1 MSYRDP
7 KTIIQSTGKYYAQL
21 SDSLSRTAASVSQTI
36 AAEAR
41 ERKESA
47 IRRSKISRDFM
58 MVTGNQMS
66 QQAKEGEEL
75 FQIDYNAFNG
85 IVNNAAEIVALDISS
100 PEQNRYA
107 AAANS
112 MPENIGKAIAT
123 AKELTKDANF
133 IIENT
138 GQPGG
143 LDPFAPQ
150 DVQSRYALIAGAVP
164 GKSTLTGRVR
174 EDGSAEVMMLFKDK
188 DNNEFSI
195 SNSEL
200 NGILDSDDGQL
211 GIVRPDLNKSTTEI
225 WNSTVLAQGADGN
238 PSNKYRNSLLSE
250 NQRSDFNKGTG
261 QTEFFKDPN
270 VEKIAAAVYDK
281 SRETIDGLSPTEQ
294 ITEYNNLGSALG
306 LDDGTGHSDYKTS
319 LNEEEVEELTQRY
332 ISTMIE
338 QKMGNDPK
346 DHAVSTGRVA
356 AVKPRQLTESDKKRI
371 LSSQE
376 SRERFNYVQNK
387 LQTAIQNRDVSIF
400 SGEVI
405 GSKKDRIEQVSYS
418 PNGSVLTIGVDN
430 DDMPERVYE
439 LSNDNDF
446 ARLFDDF
453 AAIEYP
459 KDVDQFKDL
468 FREKIGKE
476 IDPRIAKSNKKRS
489 VEETVNPNAGEK
501 QNKKRDFEGVT
512 SSGIRSGI

>member
-7 KTIIQSTGKYYAQL
+7 KTIVQSTGKYYAQL
-21 SDSLSRTAASVSQTI
+21 SESLSRTAANVSQTI
-36 AAEAR
+36 AAEAK
-41 ERKESA
+41 ERRESA
-47 IRRSKISRDFM
+47 IRRSKISRDYM

-150 DVQSRYALIAGAVP
+150 DTQSRYALIAGAVP
-164 GKSTLTGRVR
+164 GKSTLTGRIR

-211 GIVRPDLNKSTTEI
+211 GIVRPDLTKSTTEI

-250 NQRSDFNKGTG
+250 RQRSDFNKGTG
-261 QTEFFKDPN
+261 QTEFFKDPS
-270 VEKIAAAVYDK
+270 VEKIAAALYDK

-346 DHAVSTGRVA
+346 DHAVSTGKKA
-356 AVKPRQLTESDKKRI
+356 ATKPRQLTESDKKRI
-371 LSSQE
+371 LNAQE
-376 SRERFNYVQNK
+376 SRERFEYVENK
-387 LQTAIQNRDVSIF
+387 LQTALGKKDVSIF

-405 GSKKDRIEQVSYS
+405 GSKKDRIEEVAYS
-418 PNGSVLTIGVDN
+418 PNGSVITIRTDN
-430 DDMPERVYE
+430 EDMPDRVYDTN
-439 LSNDNDF
+439 NDNDF

-468 FREKIGKE
+468 FRSKIE
-476 IDPRIAKSNKKRS
+476 TVVDPRIAKSNESRS
-489 VEETVNPNAGEK
+489 VQETVDPNAGKK
-501 QNKKRDFEGVT
+501 QKTTGDFTGIT

>member
-7 KTIIQSTGKYYAQL
+7 KTIVQSTGKYYAQL
-21 SDSLSRTAASVSQTI
+21 SQSLSRTAANVSQTI
-36 AAEAR
+36 ATEAR

-281 SRETIDGLSPTEQ
+281 SRETIDGLSATEQ

-376 SRERFNYVQNK
+376 SRERFNYVENK

>member
-7 KTIIQSTGKYYAQL
+7 KTIIQSTGKYYTQL
-21 SDSLSRTAASVSQTI
+21 SESLSRTAANVSQTI
-36 AAEAR
+36 AAEAK
-41 ERKESA
+41 ERRESA
-47 IRRSKISRDFM
+47 IRRSKISRDYM

-138 GQPGG
+138 GDPGG

-150 DVQSRYALIAGAVP
+150 DIQSRYALIAGAVP
-164 GKSTLTGRVR
+164 GKSTLTGRIR

-211 GIVRPDLNKSTTEI
+211 GIVRPDLTKSTTEI

-238 PSNKYRNSLLSE
+238 PKNEYRSSLLNE
-250 NQRSDFNKGTG
+250 NQRPDLNQLTG
-261 QTEFFKDPN
+261 VTEAFRDPN

-281 SRETIDGLSPTEQ
+281 SRETIAGLSPTEQ
-294 ITEYNNLGSALG
+294 ITEYNNLGASLG

-346 DHAVSTGRVA
+346 DHAVSTGTV
-356 AVKPRQLTESDKKRI
+356 VKKKPRGLTESDKKR
-371 LSSQE
+371 LFDAQE
-376 SRERFNYVQNK
+376 VNERGEFVVNK
-387 LQTAIQNRDVSIF
+387 LQDAINNNDVASVF
-400 SGEVI
+400 VGEVI
-405 GSKKDRIEQVSYS
+405 GSKKDRVIRADITEDKRYITFQLEGDVEDRKYDLK
-418 PNGSVLTIGVDN
+418 NKNQLAKLV
-430 DDMPERVYE
+430 
-439 LSNDNDF
+439 
-446 ARLFDDF
+446 DDF
-453 AAIEYP
+453 VLIEYP
-459 KDVDQFKDL
+459 KSGDQIKDWY
-468 FREKIGKE
+468 R
-476 IDPRIAKSNKKRS
+476 KSTETL
-489 VEETVNPNAGEK
+489 EEQKQKGASRFNS
-501 QNKKRDFEGVT
+501 QNKKT
-512 SSGIRSGI
+512 T

>member
-7 KTIIQSTGKYYAQL
+7 KTIVQSTGKYYAQL
-21 SDSLSRTAASVSQTI
+21 SESLSRTAANVSQTI
-36 AAEAR
+36 AAEAK
-41 ERKESA
+41 ERRESA
-47 IRRSKISRDFM
+47 IRRSKISRDYM

-150 DVQSRYALIAGAVP
+150 DIQSRYALIAGAVP
-164 GKSTLTGRVR
+164 GKSTLTGRIR

-211 GIVRPDLNKSTTEI
+211 GIVRPDLTKSTTEI

-250 NQRSDFNKGTG
+250 KQRSDFNKGTG
-261 QTEFFKDPN
+261 QTEFFKDPS

-294 ITEYNNLGSALG
+294 ITEYNNLGAALG
-306 LDDGTGHSDYKTS
+306 LSDGTGHSDYKTS

-346 DHAVSTGRVA
+346 DHAVSTGKKA
-356 AVKPRQLTESDKKRI
+356 ATKPRQLTESDKKRI
-371 LSSQE
+371 LNAQE
-376 SRERFNYVQNK
+376 SRERFDYVENK
-387 LQTAIQNRDVSIF
+387 LQTALQNKDVSIF

-405 GSKKDRIEQVSYS
+405 GPKKDRVEDVQY
-418 PNGSVLTIGVDN
+418 NEDGSVITIRVDN
-430 DDMPERVYE
+430 EDVEDRVYNLTNE
-439 LSNDNDF
+439 NDF

-468 FREKIGKE
+468 FRSKIETK
-476 IDPRIAKSNKKRS
+476 IDPRIAKSNKSRS
-489 VEETVNPNAGEK
+489 VQETVDPNAGKK
-501 QNKKRDFEGVT
+501 QKPFR
-512 SSGIRSGI
+512 